1 MSTGIINLTSFEITR
16 FLLAFLLLLA
26 GAHVFGFVFQYFRLP
41 RVVGEITGGLIFGPT
56 LLGLIRPD
64 IYQGLFAAFPNE
76 GPLISGIYW
85 VGLVLLM
92 FISGFEIKR
101 AIGRQD
107 LKLISAI
114 LVGGTLLPFYFGL
127 FGLPFFNSSDL
138 IGQAGNTLALKI
150 IVGIAIAVTS
160 IPVISKIFIDL
171 GIAHTSFAKVVVA
184 TATLEDVLL
193 WTALSVATSLV
204 TGTEFS
210 NLGLVSNVF
219 ITILFFSLG
228 LWLIPKLL
236 TFLNRSRYNFILKSS
251 TIGYSL
257 TICFLLVALADLL
270 EINLVFGALLAGIII
285 GSQTDPRIESARGL
299 IKEVALA
306 SFVPLYFAIVGLK
319 LDLVHHFSL
328 NLFLTFLIFAT
339 LIKITG
345 TMAGAHLAGQSFI
358 PSLNLGLAMN
368 ARGGPGIVL
377 ATIAFEAHII
387 NEFFFTTLILTA
399 ILTSLVA
406 GRWLGLVHERKW
418 PLLDAK

>member
-1 MSTGIINLTSFEITR
+1 M
-16 FLLAFLLLLA
+16 LLLA
-26 GAHVFGFVFQYFRLP
+26 GAHVLGFVFQHFRLP
-41 RVVGEITGGLIFGPT
+41 RVIGEIAGGFIFGPT

-64 IYQGLFAAFPNE
+64 IYQNLFAAFPSE
-76 GPLISGIYW
+76 GALISGLYW
-85 VGLVLLM
+85 AGLVLLM

-101 AIGRQD
+101 TVGRQD
-107 LKLISAI
+107 LKLILAI

-127 FGLPFFNSSDL
+127 FGLPFFNFTDL
-138 IGQAGNTLALKI
+138 VGQAGNILALKI

-171 GIAHTSFAKVVVA
+171 GLAHTRFAKVVIASA
-184 TATLEDVLL
+184 TIEDVLL

-204 TGTEFS
+204 TGNELS
-210 NLGLVSNVF
+210 GAGLVGKVF
-219 ITILFFSLG
+219 VTILFFGLG

-236 TFLNRSRYNFILKSS
+236 TLVNHSRYNFIFKSS

-270 EINLVFGALLAGIII
+270 EVNLVFGALLAGIII
-285 GSQTDPRIESARGL
+285 GSQTDPRIESARHL

-328 NLFLTFLIFAT
+328 SLFLVFLIFAT

-345 TMAGAHLAGQSFI
+345 TMLGARLAGQSFL

-377 ATIAFEAHII
+377 ATITFEAGII

-399 ILTSLVA
+399 IVTSLVA
-406 GRWLGLVHERKW
+406 GRWLGLVNEHKW
-418 PLLDAK
+418 PLLDAQ